1 MVTSTPI
8 STAHVAFLTVG
19 ITLAFIFIRGP
30 FENTPRFLDSSQQF
44 TACEPQ
50 VVKELGRST
59 CQPWSEFVEQLA
71 MKWPQSDF
79 DVKVPASLEDFW
91 RLQHQLWFAE
101 GWNRMPDHQAVK
113 SGKERA
119 GTFNVK
125 FLGQYVQKYPTDM
138 WLYQELFYE
147 LMPDLV
153 IECGTY
159 NGGASAYYAMLL
171 SVIKPEAK
179 VITVDY
185 HANPGDPTFYK
196 SFPFVQDRVTYLQ
209 KGDGDLDPE
218 LFGIISAEAAKAKT
232 VIVFLDADH
241 TRSHVLQQLKKY
253 SSLVKPVGSYLI
265 VEDTNIDGN
274 PVCIKGLNKHCGGT
288 YEGPDEGLKSWLP
301 TQDSF
306 EVDRKWE
313 NIMHITQQPGGW
325 LRRVK

>member
-1 MVTSTPI
+1 
-8 STAHVAFLTVG
+8 
-19 ITLAFIFIRGP
+19 
-30 FENTPRFLDSSQQF
+30 
-44 TACEPQ
+44 
-50 VVKELGRST
+50 
-59 CQPWSEFVEQLA
+59 
-71 MKWPQSDF
+71 
-79 DVKVPASLEDFW
+79 
-91 RLQHQLWFAE
+91 
-101 GWNRMPDHQAVK
+101 
-113 SGKERA
+113 
-119 GTFNVK
+119 
-125 FLGQYVQKYPTDM
+125 
-138 WLYQELFYE
+138 
-147 LMPDLV
+147 
-153 IECGTY
+153 
-159 NGGASAYYAMLL
+159 MLL

-196 SFPFVQDRVTYLQ
+196 SLPFIQDRVTYLQ

-241 TRSHVLQQLKKY
+241 TKSHVLQQLEKY

-265 VEDTNIDGN
+265 VEDTNVDGN